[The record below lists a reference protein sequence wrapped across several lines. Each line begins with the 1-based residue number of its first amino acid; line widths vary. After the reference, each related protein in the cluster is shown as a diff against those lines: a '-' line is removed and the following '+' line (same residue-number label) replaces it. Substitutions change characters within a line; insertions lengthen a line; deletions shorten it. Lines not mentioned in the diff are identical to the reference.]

1 MWYTLLQTSSSC
13 SQKNA
18 RINSSFDASA
28 AHSVYRGLFQRNKI
42 ATNKRAF
49 SWGAALRYEDVHRLT
64 ESLPFFRISRLCSH
78 FSFCVSPTF
87 TPNFSTCRPTKRP
100 KRKKRK
106 TSRQCLL
113 FLCSNTNDKC
123 FECTQNNSI
132 HLLYVR
138 ELNWGKQKWQKEKK
152 NLETSPSFLLYSQAK
167 ISWTRSYNDEWFHDE
182 CDKKHHQHNT
192 TASDQMYDHV
202 LCDDCKS
209 EFSSAHKPRTKT
221 CHGVPWS
228 EVKCGINS
236 EDVNILGDVHK

>member
-100 KRKKRK
+100 KRKKEKPLDNVFYFYVQTRT
-106 TSRQCLL
+106 TSA
-113 FLCSNTNDKC
+113 
-123 FECTQNNSI
+123 
-132 HLLYVR
+132 
-138 ELNWGKQKWQKEKK
+138 LNAHRTIPFTCYTCGNWTEVNKNGKKKKK

>member
-100 KRKKRK
+100 KRKKEKPLDNVFYFYVQTRTTSALNAHRTIPFTCYTCGNWTEVNKNGKKKKKKTLKLHHPFCSTVKRK
-106 TSRQCLL
+106 SAEHVHTTMNDSMTSAIKSTTNTTQLL
-113 FLCSNTNDKC
+113 AIKC
-123 FECTQNNSI
+123 MIMF
-132 HLLYVR
+132 YV
-138 ELNWGKQKWQKEKK
+138 
-152 NLETSPSFLLYSQAK
+152 
-167 ISWTRSYNDEWFHDE
+167 
-182 CDKKHHQHNT
+182 T
-192 TASDQMYDHV
+192 TASQSFPLPISHARRRAM
-202 LCDDCKS
+202 
-209 EFSSAHKPRTKT
+209 E
-221 CHGVPWS
+221 CHGV
-228 EVKCGINS
+228 K
-236 EDVNILGDVHK
+236 